1 MRPEAVGGVADGE
14 GGGFVSIAF
23 IVGGGRGGGKGG
35 GRGEESL
42 VVRGEVG
49 VADSEREGGL
59 DVAEECDGE
68 EGGEEGETGGEVHH
82 GRGSR
87 RVSSMSVVR
96 YWCWLYT
103 YMNL

>member
-1 MRPEAVGGVADGE
+1 MCPEAVGGVEDGE
-14 GGGFVSIAF
+14 GGGFVSVAF
-23 IVGGGRGGGKGG
+23 IVGGGG

-68 EGGEEGETGGEVHH
+68 EGGEEGETGGEVYH
-82 GRGSR
+82 GRGRGSLN
-87 RVSSMSVVR
+87 VS
-96 YWCWLYT
+96 
-103 YMNL
+103 